1 MWFFS
6 VILRNMQINFFHRGA
21 DDGPHP
27 RRQPQYDVQVTAGEL
42 KKIFSDCDDFETR
55 TVRMGLDSRLT
66 VTACWLDGVVSA
78 GDVSTD
84 VLRPL
89 TEGGR
94 LADISSTREAVHRI
108 EQGAVYSCS
117 TRTRTDMDDVVADL
131 TNGSVALVFDTQR
144 KAVTFEV
151 RTSNGRAVSE
161 PTIEK
166 SVSGAKDAFVE
177 TLRINTSLVR
187 RKLHTPALK
196 LRQTVVGR
204 QSETTVA
211 VLYADGIADPVRV
224 QRILDKLDT
233 IDEQALLGRG
243 DLEPYLTQRP
253 RALLPQL
260 GQTERPDKFAGAL
273 LDGCVG
279 LLVDGLPMGYLLP
292 TTFRLLMHTPED
304 ESRHYLLASALIVLR
319 YFALAVSLT
328 FPALY
333 VAVAMYHQ
341 EMIPAKLLLS
351 VIQAKQQV
359 PFSVPTI
366 ILFMLIAFEL
376 LQEAGLRLPNSIG
389 QTVSIIGA
397 LLVGQSA
404 VDAKVVSPVAII
416 VVALAG
422 IAGYTLPNQELSNAV
437 RLLRLGL
444 VLAAALAG
452 LFGILAMLG
461 LVVWYLC
468 TIDSDGVAYM
478 APFVDSERP
487 TVFRTLLR
495 RPQPDEKFRPPEYGS
510 RNRRRQR

>member
-1 MWFFS
+1 M
-6 VILRNMQINFFHRGA
+6 
-21 DDGPHP
+21 
-27 RRQPQYDVQVTAGEL
+27 
-42 KKIFSDCDDFETR
+42 
-55 TVRMGLDSRLT
+55 
-66 VTACWLDGVVSA
+66 
-78 GDVSTD
+78 
-84 VLRPL
+84 
-89 TEGGR
+89 
-94 LADISSTREAVHRI
+94 
-108 EQGAVYSCS
+108 VY
-117 TRTRTDMDDVVADL
+117 L
-131 TNGSVALVFDTQR
+131 
-144 KAVTFEV
+144 
-151 RTSNGRAVSE
+151 
-161 PTIEK
+161 
-166 SVSGAKDAFVE
+166 
-177 TLRINTSLVR
+177 
-187 RKLHTPALK
+187 
-196 LRQTVVGR
+196 
-204 QSETTVA
+204 
-211 VLYADGIADPVRV
+211 DGIADPVRV
-224 QRILDKLDT
+224 QRILGRLDT

-243 DLEPYLTQRP
+243 DLEPYLTRRP

-292 TTFRLLMHTPED
+292 TTFRLLMHAPED
-304 ESRHYLLASALIVLR
+304 ETHNYLLASALIVLR
-319 YFALAVSLT
+319 YFALALS

-359 PFSVPTI
+359 PFSVPAI

-404 VDAKVVSPVAII
+404 VDAKIVSPVAII

-437 RLLRLGL
+437 RLLRLAL
-444 VLAAALAG
+444 VLAAAVAG

-461 LVVWYLC
+461 LVIWYLC

-487 TVFRTLLR
+487 ALWRTLLR
-495 RPQPDEKFRPPEYGS
+495 RPQPDNKFRPPEYGS
-510 RNRRRQR
+510 ENRRRQR

>member
-1 MWFFS
+1 
-6 VILRNMQINFFHRGA
+6 MQTDFFHSGSN
-21 DDGPHP
+21 DGPHP
-27 RRQPQYDVQVTAGEL
+27 RPQPQYDVPVTAGEL

-55 TVRMGLDSRLT
+55 TVRIGLESRLT
-66 VTACWLDGVVSA
+66 VTVCWLDGVVSA

-94 LADISSTREAVHRI
+94 LADITSTREAVHRI

-117 TRTRTDMDDVVADL
+117 TRTRAKMDDVVFDL
-131 TNGSVALVFDTQR
+131 TNGSVALMFVAQR

-151 RTSNGRAVSE
+151 RTSNVRAVSE

-166 SVSGAKDAFVE
+166 SVSGSKDAFVE

-196 LRQTVVGR
+196 LQQTVVGR

-211 VLYADGIADPVRV
+211 VLYVDGIADPARV

-253 RALLPQL
+253 RALL
-260 GQTERPDKFAGAL
+260 
-273 LDGCVG
+273 DGCVG

-292 TTFRLLMHTPED
+292 TTFQLLMHAPED
-304 ESRHYLLASALIVLR
+304 ESHHYLLASALIVLR
-319 YFALAVSLT
+319 YFALAISLT

-341 EMIPAKLLLS
+341 EMVPAKLLLS

-437 RLLRLGL
+437 RLLRLWL

-452 LFGILAMLG
+452 LFGILALLG
-461 LVVWYLC
+461 LAIWYLC

-487 TVFRTLLR
+487 AIFRTLLR

-510 RNRRRQR
+510 PNRRRQR

>member
-1 MWFFS
+1 MP
-6 VILRNMQINFFHRGA
+6 VTIIAEAGVNHNGDLETAKRMAYVAKECGA
-21 DDGPHP
+21 DIVKY
-27 RRQPQYDVQVTAGEL
+27 QTAVPELVVSRFAEKAEYQKQTTDAAESQLEMIRKLHFSFEGHQEL
-42 KKIFSDCDDFETR
+42 KEYCDSIGIQYLSAPFDIPSVRFLGTLGMPLIKIPSGE
-55 TVRMGLDSRLT
+55 
-66 VTACWLDGVVSA
+66 
-78 GDVSTD
+78 
-84 VLRPL
+84 
-89 TEGGR
+89 
-94 LADISSTREAVHRI
+94 I
-108 EQGAVYSCS
+108 
-117 TRTRTDMDDVVADL
+117 
-131 TNGSVALVFDTQR
+131 TNLPYLEEIG
-144 KAVTFEV
+144 
-151 RTSNGRAVSE
+151 
-161 PTIEK
+161 
-166 SVSGAKDAFVE
+166 
-177 TLRINTSLVR
+177 
-187 RKLHTPALK
+187 KLHTPALK
-196 LRQTVVGR
+196 LQQTVVGR

-211 VLYADGIADPVRV
+211 VLYVDGIADPARV

-260 GQTERPDKFAGAL
+260 GQTERPDKFAGEL

-292 TTFRLLMHTPED
+292 TTFRLLMHAPED
-304 ESRHYLLASALIVLR
+304 ESHHYLLASALIVLR
-319 YFALAVSLT
+319 YFALAISLT

-452 LFGILAMLG
+452 LFGILAALG
-461 LVVWYLC
+461 LVIWYLC

-487 TVFRTLLR
+487 TIFRTLLR
-495 RPQPDEKFRPPEYGS
+495 RPQPDEKFRPPEYDS
-510 RNRRRQR
+510 PNRRRQR

>member
-1 MWFFS
+1 
-6 VILRNMQINFFHRGA
+6 MQTNCFHRGR
-21 DDGPHP
+21 DDAPHP
-27 RRQPQYDVQVTAGEL
+27 RPQPRFDVPVTADAV
-42 KKIFSDCDDFETR
+42 KKIFSDCDDFQMR
-55 TVRMGLDSRLT
+55 TVRIGLESRLT
-66 VTACWLDGVVSA
+66 VCVCWLDGVVAA
-78 GDVSTD
+78 GDVSAD
-84 VLRPL
+84 ILRPL
-89 TEGGR
+89 TESGR
-94 LADISSTREAVHRI
+94 LAGVSGSREAVRRI
-108 EQGAVYSCS
+108 EQGAVYSCATH
-117 TRTRTDMDDVVADL
+117 TRTQMDALVADL
-131 TNGSVALVFDTQR
+131 TAGSAALVFDAQR
-144 KAVTFEV
+144 SAVTFEA
-151 RTSNGRAVSE
+151 RTANVRAVSE

-187 RKLHTPALK
+187 RRLHTPALK

-204 QSETTVA
+204 QSETAVA
-211 VLYADGIADPVRV
+211 VVYLEGIADPARV
-224 QRILDKLDT
+224 QRILDRLDT

-243 DLEPYLTQRP
+243 DLEPYLTRRP

-292 TTFRLLMHTPED
+292 TTFRLLMHAPED
-304 ESRHYLLASALIVLR
+304 ETHNYLLASALIVLR
-319 YFALAVSLT
+319 YFALALSLT

-437 RLLRLGL
+437 RLLRLAL
-444 VLAAALAG
+444 VLAAAIAG
-452 LFGILAMLG
+452 LFGILAALG
-461 LVVWYLC
+461 LTVWYLC
-468 TIDSDGVAYM
+468 TIDSDGVAYL

-487 TVFRTLLR
+487 SIFRTLLR
-495 RPQPDEKFRPPEYGS
+495 RPQPDNKFRPPEYGS
-510 RNRRRQR
+510 ENRRRQR

>member
-1 MWFFS
+1 MKRKQSGLRIMSRLIVLVKPLSGFMCLAVLLGVLGFLCAIQITVAGSLTLLTAAKISGGIAIKTGCICIIIFAVLRGFLHYGEQACNHYIAFKLLALIRDKVFKAMRRLSPAKLEGKDKGNLVS
-6 VILRNMQINFFHRGA
+6 VITSDIELLEVFYAHTISPTCIAILTCLIMLIFIGRYSIWLSLVALAAYITVGA
-21 DDGPHP
+21 VIPL
-27 RRQPQYDVQVTAGEL
+27 V
-42 KKIFSDCDDFETR
+42 S
-55 TVRMGLDSRLT
+55 SRLNKNAGMT
-66 VTACWLDGVVSA
+66 YRDG
-78 GDVSTD
+78 
-84 VLRPL
+84 
-89 TEGGR
+89 
-94 LADISSTREAVHRI
+94 
-108 EQGAVYSCS
+108 
-117 TRTRTDMDDVVADL
+117 
-131 TNGSVALVFDTQR
+131 
-144 KAVTFEV
+144 
-151 RTSNGRAVSE
+151 
-161 PTIEK
+161 
-166 SVSGAKDAFVE
+166 SGALSGFV
-177 TLRINTSLVR
+177 
-187 RKLHTPALK
+187 
-196 LRQTVVGR
+196 
-204 QSETTVA
+204 
-211 VLYADGIADPVRV
+211 
-224 QRILDKLDT
+224 LDT

-243 DLEPYLTQRP
+243 DLEPYLTRRP

-304 ESRHYLLASALIVLR
+304 EAHNYLLASALIVLR
-319 YFALAVSLT
+319 YFALALSLT

-359 PFSVPTI
+359 PFSVPAI

-404 VDAKVVSPVAII
+404 VDAKIVSPVAII

-437 RLLRLGL
+437 RLLRLAL

-461 LVVWYLC
+461 LVIWYLC

-487 TVFRTLLR
+487 ALWRTLLR
-495 RPQPDEKFRPPEYGS
+495 RPQPDNKFRPPEYGS
-510 RNRRRQR
+510 ENRRRQR

>member
-1 MWFFS
+1 
-6 VILRNMQINFFHRGA
+6 MQTNFFHRGA
-21 DDGPHP
+21 GDGPHP
-27 RRQPQYDVQVTAGEL
+27 RPQPQYDVPVTAGEL

-55 TVRMGLDSRLT
+55 TVRIGLESRLT
-66 VTACWLDGVVSA
+66 VTVCWLDGVVSA
-78 GDVSTD
+78 NDVSTD

-94 LADISSTREAVHRI
+94 LADIASTREALHRI

-117 TRTRTDMDDVVADL
+117 TRTRAEMDDVVGDL
-131 TNGSVALVFDTQR
+131 TNGSVALVFDAQR
-144 KAVTFEV
+144 KA
-151 RTSNGRAVSE
+151 
-161 PTIEK
+161 
-166 SVSGAKDAFVE
+166 E

-196 LRQTVVGR
+196 LQQTVVGR
-204 QSETTVA
+204 QSETTMA
-211 VLYADGIADPVRV
+211 VLYVDGIADPARV
-224 QRILDKLDT
+224 QRILDRLDT

-243 DLEPYLTQRP
+243 DLEPYLTHRP

-292 TTFRLLMHTPED
+292 TTFHLLMHAPED
-304 ESRHYLLASALIVLR
+304 ESHHYLLASALIVLR
-319 YFALAVSLT
+319 YFALAISLM

-359 PFSVPTI
+359 PFSVPAI

-461 LVVWYLC
+461 LVIWYLC

-487 TVFRTLLR
+487 TIFRTLLR

-510 RNRRRQR
+510 PNRRRQR

>member
-1 MWFFS
+1 
-6 VILRNMQINFFHRGA
+6 MQTNFFHRGA

-27 RRQPQYDVQVTAGEL
+27 RPQPQYDVPVTAGEL
-42 KKIFSDCDDFETR
+42 KKIFSGCDDFEAR
-55 TVRMGLDSRLT
+55 TVRIGLESRLT
-66 VTACWLDGVVSA
+66 VTVCWLDGVVSA

-89 TEGGR
+89 TEGAR
-94 LADISSTREAVHRI
+94 LADINSTREAVHRI

-117 TRTRTDMDDVVADL
+117 TRTRAEMDDVVSDL
-131 TNGSVALVFDTQR
+131 TNGSAALVFDAQR
-144 KAVTFEV
+144 KAITFEV
-151 RTSNGRAVSE
+151 RTSNVRAVSE

-166 SVSGAKDAFVE
+166 SVSGSKDAFVE

-196 LRQTVVGR
+196 LQQTVVGR

-211 VLYADGIADPVRV
+211 VLYVDGIADPARV

-260 GQTERPDKFAGAL
+260 GQTERPDKFA
-273 LDGCVG
+273 
-279 LLVDGLPMGYLLP
+279 
-292 TTFRLLMHTPED
+292 
-304 ESRHYLLASALIVLR
+304 
-319 YFALAVSLT
+319 
-328 FPALY
+328 
-333 VAVAMYHQ
+333 
-341 EMIPAKLLLS
+341 
-351 VIQAKQQV
+351 
-359 PFSVPTI
+359 
-366 ILFMLIAFEL
+366 
-376 LQEAGLRLPNSIG
+376 
-389 QTVSIIGA
+389 GA

-461 LVVWYLC
+461 LVIWYLC

-487 TVFRTLLR
+487 TIFRTLLR

-510 RNRRRQR
+510 PNRRRQR

>member
-1 MWFFS
+1 MWFFP
-6 VILRNMQINFFHRGA
+6 VILRNMQTNFFHRGT

-27 RRQPQYDVQVTAGEL
+27 RPQPQYDVPVTAGEL
-42 KKIFSDCDDFETR
+42 KKIFSDCDDFEAR
-55 TVRMGLDSRLT
+55 TVRIGLESRLT
-66 VTACWLDGVVSA
+66 VTVCWLDGVVSA

-94 LADISSTREAVHRI
+94 LADITSTREAMHRI

-117 TRTRTDMDDVVADL
+117 TRTRAEMDDVVSDL
-131 TNGSVALVFDTQR
+131 TNGSVALVFDAQR
-144 KAVTFEV
+144 KAVTFEA
-151 RTSNGRAVSE
+151 RTSNVRAVSE

-166 SVSGAKDAFVE
+166 SVSGSKDAFVE

-196 LRQTVVGR
+196 LQQTVVGR

-211 VLYADGIADPVRV
+211 VLYVDGIADPARV

-292 TTFRLLMHTPED
+292 TTFRLLMHAPED
-304 ESRHYLLASALIVLR
+304 ESHHYLLASVLIVLR
-319 YFALAVSLT
+319 YFALAISLT

-359 PFSVPTI
+359 P
-366 ILFMLIAFEL
+366 
-376 LQEAGLRLPNSIG
+376 
-389 QTVSIIGA
+389 
-397 LLVGQSA
+397 
-404 VDAKVVSPVAII
+404 KVVSPVAII

-422 IAGYTLPNQELSNAV
+422 IAGYTLPNRELSNAV
-437 RLLRLGL
+437 RLLRLVL

-452 LFGILAMLG
+452 LFGILAVLG

-487 TVFRTLLR
+487 TIFRTLLR

-510 RNRRRQR
+510 PNRRRQR

>member
-1 MWFFS
+1 M
-6 VILRNMQINFFHRGA
+6 
-21 DDGPHP
+21 
-27 RRQPQYDVQVTAGEL
+27 
-42 KKIFSDCDDFETR
+42 
-55 TVRMGLDSRLT
+55 
-66 VTACWLDGVVSA
+66 
-78 GDVSTD
+78 
-84 VLRPL
+84 
-89 TEGGR
+89 
-94 LADISSTREAVHRI
+94 
-108 EQGAVYSCS
+108 
-117 TRTRTDMDDVVADL
+117 
-131 TNGSVALVFDTQR
+131 
-144 KAVTFEV
+144 
-151 RTSNGRAVSE
+151 
-161 PTIEK
+161 
-166 SVSGAKDAFVE
+166 
-177 TLRINTSLVR
+177 
-187 RKLHTPALK
+187 
-196 LRQTVVGR
+196 
-204 QSETTVA
+204 
-211 VLYADGIADPVRV
+211 

-260 GQTERPDKFAGAL
+260 GQTERPDKFAGEL

-292 TTFRLLMHTPED
+292 TTFRLLMHAPED
-304 ESRHYLLASALIVLR
+304 ESHHYLLASALIVLR
-319 YFALAVSLT
+319 YFALAISLT

-359 PFSVPTI
+359 PFSVPAI

-376 LQEAGLRLPNSIG
+376 LQEAGLRLPISIG

-452 LFGILAMLG
+452 LFGILAALG
-461 LVVWYLC
+461 LVIWYLC

-487 TVFRTLLR
+487 TIFRTLLR
-495 RPQPDEKFRPPEYGS
+495 RPQPDEKFRPPEYDS
-510 RNRRRQR
+510 PNRRRQR

>member
-1 MWFFS
+1 
-6 VILRNMQINFFHRGA
+6 MQTNCFHRGR
-21 DDGPHP
+21 DDAPHP
-27 RRQPQYDVQVTAGEL
+27 RPQPKFDVPITAAEV
-42 KKIFSDCDDFETR
+42 KKIFSDCDDFEMR
-55 TVRMGLDSRLT
+55 IVRIGLESRLT
-66 VTACWLDGVVSA
+66 VCVCWLDGVVAA
-78 GDVSTD
+78 GDVSAD
-84 VLRPL
+84 ILRPL
-89 TEGGR
+89 TEDGR
-94 LADISSTREAVHRI
+94 LADVTGSREAVRRI
-108 EQGAVYSCS
+108 EQGAVYSCA
-117 TRTRTDMDDVVADL
+117 TRTRTQMDALIADL
-131 TNGSVALVFDTQR
+131 TMGSAALIFDAQR
-144 KAVTFEV
+144 KAVTFEA
-151 RTSNGRAVSE
+151 RTANVRAVSE

-187 RKLHTPALK
+187 RRLHTPALK

-211 VLYADGIADPVRV
+211 VVYLDGIADPARV
-224 QRILDKLDT
+224 QRILDRLDT

-243 DLEPYLTQRP
+243 DLEPYLTRRP

-304 ESRHYLLASALIVLR
+304 EAHNYLLASALIVLR
-319 YFALAVSLT
+319 YFALALSLT

-359 PFSVPTI
+359 PFSVPAI

-404 VDAKVVSPVAII
+404 VDAKIVSPVAII

-422 IAGYTLPNQELSNAV
+422 IAGYTLPNQELGNAV
-437 RLLRLGL
+437 RLLRLAL

-461 LVVWYLC
+461 LVIWYLC

-487 TVFRTLLR
+487 ALWRTLLR
-495 RPQPDEKFRPPEYGS
+495 RPQPDNKFRPPEYGS
-510 RNRRRQR
+510 ENRRRQR

>member
-1 MWFFS
+1 
-6 VILRNMQINFFHRGA
+6 MQTNFFHRGA

-27 RRQPQYDVQVTAGEL
+27 RPQPQYDVPVTAGEL
-42 KKIFSDCDDFETR
+42 KKIFSDCDDFEAR
-55 TVRMGLDSRLT
+55 AVRIGLESRLT
-66 VTACWLDGVVSA
+66 VTVCWLDGMVSA

-89 TEGGR
+89 TEGDR
-94 LADISSTREAVHRI
+94 LADITSTREAVRRI

-117 TRTRTDMDDVVADL
+117 TRTRAEMDDVVSDL
-131 TNGSVALVFDTQR
+131 TNGSVALVFDAQR
-144 KAVTFEV
+144 RAVTFEV
-151 RTSNGRAVSE
+151 
-161 PTIEK
+161 
-166 SVSGAKDAFVE
+166 
-177 TLRINTSLVR
+177 RINTSLVR

-196 LRQTVVGR
+196 LQQTVVGR

-211 VLYADGIADPVRV
+211 VLYVDGIADPARV

-292 TTFRLLMHTPED
+292 TTFRLLMHAPED
-304 ESRHYLLASALIVLR
+304 ESHHYLLASALIVLR
-319 YFALAVSLT
+319 YFALAISLT

-333 VAVAMYHQ
+333 VAVAMHHQ

-444 VLAAALAG
+444 VLVAALAG
-452 LFGILAMLG
+452 LFGILAALG
-461 LVVWYLC
+461 LVIWYLC
-468 TIDSDGVAYM
+468 TIESDGVAYM

-487 TVFRTLLR
+487 TIFRTLLR
-495 RPQPDEKFRPPEYGS
+495 RPQPDEKFRPPEYDS
-510 RNRRRQR
+510 PNRRQQR